1 MQILKIPIVGDLIEL
16 FRPVNL
22 RTTLILLL
30 SSVMLVAWKTFG
42 AQSFYRNHAAGLLG
56 LGNTSAMA
64 ALFHIGMT
72 LVLLGVVPACLM
84 RFAFGASLQSMG
96 LGAGR
101 LLPAA
106 VLLAITIPFI
116 LWISYANADNEDFR
130 LMYPLSREAC
140 QSWSMFG
147 MHVASLSLFYLGWE
161 FHFRGFLQNGLSP
174 SLGPFA
180 ALWVQV
186 LGSSLLHFG
195 RPDSE
200 IWASI
205 PAGLLWGLQA
215 RYTGSIWAGVAQ
227 HWLLGATLDYFICY
241 G

>member
-1 MQILKIPIVGDLIEL
+1 MSKLHLGTDIVSLAAKLAGNLEQAARRGDCFL
-16 FRPVNL
+16 P
-22 RTTLILLL
+22 TTI
-30 SSVMLVAWKTFG
+30 
-42 AQSFYRNHAAGLLG
+42 
-56 LGNTSAMA
+56 
-64 ALFHIGMT
+64 
-72 LVLLGVVPACLM
+72 VVPSHYLKKWLRLDLAR
-84 RFAFGASLQSMG
+84 RFGVG
-96 LGAGR
+96 L
-101 LLPAA
+101 
-106 VLLAITIPFI
+106 
-116 LWISYANADNEDFR
+116 
-130 LMYPLSREAC
+130 
-140 QSWSMFG
+140 
-147 MHVASLSLFYLGWE
+147 

-186 LGSSLLHFG
+186 LASSLLHFG

-227 HWLLGATLDYFICY
+227 HWLLGATLDYFICF